1 MAACSGKRLQPAIL
15 LCVGML
21 SLVASSGCAGQPTL
35 TMPSF
40 TPTRGMILLPSPIP
54 TETDVPTAES
64 AATVEASTAAL
75 PGQPT
80 PVRDGT
86 VPVVPGPVID
96 VNNVDL
102 LVPLAEIPM
111 EGGGVAWSPDGR
123 TLAVGSHSSVALLT
137 PLSGGEIRSFE
148 APERTENMAGWWFGA
163 VAFSP
168 EGSEIAGGFD
178 GTVAVWDVQTGT
190 LVKEYPGYAW
200 VTAVAYSPDGRW
212 LAIGA
217 SYGGLVVSRKTDR
230 HSIFLDAEEKL
241 WEAAFSPDS
250 HWLVTKNEYGATL
263 WDLESGTLRRDDVAD
278 VGQQMGF
285 SPDSRLL
292 TGGSS
297 IVSTETNEV
306 VRQLPSGDATPIC
319 AQFHPGG
326 SVLAR
331 GLDDGSIELLDPST
345 GDLLQSLNAHVG
357 LVLGLAFNPDGRL
370 LASVGEDGVVRLWGL
385 PAGTASVPSPTRT
398 VSASTRIP
406 QPPADRS
413 RLCRAWRSK
422 RTTSTAW
429 LSWQRSPCW
438 PEGWRG
444 LRMGRRWRSAY
455 ADAVVLL
462 SPLSGTQ
469 MRTLE
474 NSRWHGEQPV
484 AVRRGGLQPRW
495 GRSRRRV
502 WRNSEHVARR
512 DGTNS

>member
-1 MAACSGKRLQPAIL
+1 MAAWSGKRLQPVIL

-21 SLVASSGCAGQPTL
+21 VALSGCARQPTL
-35 TMPSF
+35 TMPAF

-54 TETDVPTAES
+54 TETDAPTAES
-64 AATVEASTAAL
+64 AATVEASTTAEPTAAL

-86 VPVVPGPVID
+86 VPLVPGPVID

-250 HWLVTKNEYGATL
+250 HWLVATNESGATL
-263 WDLESGTLRRDDVAD
+263 WDLESGKTLRV
-278 VGQQMGF
+278 
-285 SPDSRLL
+285 L
-292 TGGSS
+292 TGHRGHV
-297 IVSTETNEV
+297 IAVAVTPEGRRVVS
-306 VRQLPSGDATPIC
+306 
-319 AQFHPGG
+319 GG
-326 SVLAR
+326 
-331 GLDDGSIELLDPST
+331 DDGTLRVWDLESGGALHTMEDP
-345 GDLLQSLNAHVG
+345 
-357 LVLGLAFNPDGRL
+357 FNRVEAVAVTPDGRRAVSGGSFDGGLRVWDL
-370 LASVGEDGVVRLWGL
+370 LSGLRLFALEASHTSQVKPKSVVAVAVTPDGLR
-385 PAGTASVPSPTRT
+385 A
-398 VSASTRIP
+398 VSASG
-406 QPPADRS
+406 D
-413 RLCRAWRSK
+413 
-422 RTTSTAW
+422 
-429 LSWQRSPCW
+429 
-438 PEGWRG
+438 
-444 LRMGRRWRSAY
+444 
-455 ADAVVLL
+455 
-462 SPLSGTQ
+462 GT
-469 MRTLE
+469 L
-474 NSRWHGEQPV
+474 
-484 AVRRGGLQPRW
+484 
-495 GRSRRRV
+495 RV
-502 WRNSEHVARR
+502 WDLASAAY
-512 DGTNS
+512 